1 MMSKHLSVLARFY
14 LFWVLVSFMERLV
27 FLIYFL
33 EKLNF
38 QNWHEYLSPFYHGL
52 RLDLS
57 MAGYFSLLP
66 LLVYLINWNFPSI
79 KISQKLPKI
88 YVGFWLMICG
98 IISVVNFNL
107 YREWGAKLNFRAI
120 EFGFKSPNEALASS
134 ASSPFFLSLAIL
146 GLFLIAGF
154 YLAKKLVRFQIPSTG
169 ESVAKKIS
177 LSFGLLLATFILIR
191 GGWQLS
197 PINQSMSY
205 YSDKPIEN
213 HAAVNTFWNLFRDI
227 LNNRGGR
234 TNPYIY
240 LPETQANQL
249 LDSLYV
255 EPEIPSPEILNKP
268 KPNVV
273 FIILESFTA
282 DVVESLGGEKNVS
295 PQLEKLIEKGILFE
309 NTFASGDRTDKGL
322 IAILSGFP
330 SQATQSIIKE
340 NGKQEKLPAI
350 SKVFKNAGY
359 STSFYYGGESEFA
372 GMKSYIMS
380 HGYDKLIDKHEFA
393 AVDMNSK
400 WGAFDGKVFQK
411 ELDDLNTQKQPF
423 FSTLLSLTNHE
434 PFELPVK
441 PKFPGEDLKNRFKST
456 AFYTD
461 SCLGAFLQSAE
472 KQAWYKNTLFVV
484 VADHGHRLPKDEF
497 ENWHPSRYR
506 VPLIFFGDV
515 LKPEFRG
522 KKISK
527 FGGQTD
533 IAKTVLDQLK
543 MDSSPFKWS
552 KDLLNPQSADFAFFD
567 WDNGFGWA
575 TPSQI
580 LTFDNVSKQV
590 IYRKHKTEQD
600 TELENRGKA
609 YLQKVY
615 QTYLDY

>member
-1 MMSKHLSVLARFY
+1 MPATD
-14 LFWVLVSFMERLV
+14 
-27 FLIYFL
+27 
-33 EKLNF
+33 
-38 QNWHEYLSPFYHGL
+38 G
-52 RLDLS
+52 
-57 MAGYFSLLP
+57 
-66 LLVYLINWNFPSI
+66 SI
-79 KISQKLPKI
+79 
-88 YVGFWLMICG
+88 V
-98 IISVVNFNL
+98 
-107 YREWGAKLNFRAI
+107 
-120 EFGFKSPNEALASS
+120 
-134 ASSPFFLSLAIL
+134 
-146 GLFLIAGF
+146 
-154 YLAKKLVRFQIPSTG
+154 
-169 ESVAKKIS
+169 KKIS
-177 LSFGLLLATFILIR
+177 ISFCLLLATFLLIR

-234 TNPYIY
+234 TNPYTY

-249 LDSLYV
+249 VDSLYF
-255 EPEIPSPEILNKP
+255 ESEILSPEILKTS

-295 PQLEKLIEKGILFE
+295 PQLEKLIKEGILLE

-322 IAILSGFP
+322 VAILSGFP

-350 SKVFKNAGY
+350 SQVFKNAGY

-372 GMKSYIMS
+372 GMKSYVMS
-380 HGYDKLIDKHEFA
+380 HAYDKLIDKHEFA
-393 AVDMNSK
+393 SDDMNSK
-400 WGAFDGKVFQK
+400 WGAYDGKVFEKQLK
-411 ELDDLNTQKQPF
+411 DLNQQKQPF

-461 SCLGAFLQSAE
+461 SCLGAFIQSAA

-497 ENWHPSRYR
+497 ENWHPRRYR
-506 VPLIFFGDV
+506 IPLIMFGDV
-515 LKPEFRG
+515 LKPGFRG

-533 IAKTVLDQLK
+533 IAKTVLNQLK

-552 KDLLNPQSADFAFFD
+552 KDLLNPHSADFAFFD

-575 TPSQI
+575 TPTQI

-590 IYRKHKTEQD
+590 IYRENKTEQD